1 VSAAASVAAFD
12 ELIHAPVRLR
22 ICGILRRV
30 DQIDFTVLRE
40 TLGVADASLSK
51 HLKLLV
57 DSGYASSRK
66 ASSAG
71 RADRRQLTWLSLT
84 PAGRR
89 AFDGHMAAL
98 TEIAGAAAAQG
109 AADDLDVDA
118 TAGAADTD
126 DARG

>member
-1 VSAAASVAAFD
+1 MTRAVPAPAFD

-30 DQIDFTVLRE
+30 DQIDFTVLRD

-51 HLKLLV
+51 HLRQLTE
-57 DSGYASSRK
+57 SGYVASRK

-84 PAGRR
+84 ASGRR

-98 TEIAGAAAAQG
+98 TEIAGA
-109 AADDLDVDA
+109 DA
-118 TAGAADTD
+118 EA
-126 DARG
+126 

>member
-1 VSAAASVAAFD
+1 VAEAAFD

-22 ICGILRRV
+22 ICGVLRRV
-30 DQIDFTVLRE
+30 DQIDFAVLRDA
-40 TLGVADASLSK
+40 LGVADASLSK

-71 RADRRQLTWLSLT
+71 RADRRQLTWLAFT

-98 TEIAGAAAAQG
+98 TEIAGAAQVDG
-109 AADDLDVDA
+109 ARDDPDRRVSP
-118 TAGAADTD
+118 
-126 DARG
+126 R

>member
-1 VSAAASVAAFD
+1 MSAAASVAAFD

-40 TLGVADASLSK
+40 ALGVADASLSK

-98 TEIAGAAAAQG
+98 TEIAGAAAGTAH
-109 AADDLDVDA
+109 DLDVDA
-118 TAGAADTD
+118 AAGAADTD